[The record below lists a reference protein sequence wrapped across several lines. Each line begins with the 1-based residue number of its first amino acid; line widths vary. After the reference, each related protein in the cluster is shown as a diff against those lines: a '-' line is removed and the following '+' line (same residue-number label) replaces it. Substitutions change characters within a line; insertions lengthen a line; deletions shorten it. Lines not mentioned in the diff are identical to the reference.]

1 MFGSTTLFRTRGK
14 ESVPDI
20 PARICRSSILFAWCR
35 AVTSAVQKQTSDF
48 LASVDAWIAA
58 LSRSGRAPNTLDCY
72 GRDIRQFRQAVAGIS
87 NQAAIL
93 DMSGI
98 GQEEIDLVAATWQTG
113 GASAQT
119 ISRRFSAVKGFAAYL
134 SLVANVNCSRI
145 LAAQFP
151 AGASGRVPPVEAEDM
166 RVITTTSPDD
176 DSWIHLRNSAAFSAM
191 ACGLTTGE
199 TTNLDM
205 VDVDVRGRVAMVRQ
219 TTLRPRPVPL
229 TIDAG
234 DSIVRYL
241 EAIPR
246 LPKSGQPIFQTTRG
260 TRLSTRS
267 LQAAFRLRR
276 RVLGLSDAIVPSSL
290 RHAAGRERAE
300 RWRSPAAVGRL
311 LGIDTINARRYF
323 E

>member
-1 MFGSTTLFRTRGK
+1 M
-14 ESVPDI
+14 
-20 PARICRSSILFAWCR
+20 PARIGRSSILFAWCR
-35 AVTSAVQKQTSDF
+35 AVTSAVQEQAFDF

-58 LSRSGRAPNTLDCY
+58 LSRSGRSPNTLDCY
-72 GRDIRQFRQAVAGIS
+72 GRDIRQFREAIVGIP

-93 DMSGI
+93 DMSRI
-98 GQEEIDLVAATWQTG
+98 GQEEIDLVASTWQTG
-113 GASAQT
+113 GTSAQT
-119 ISRRFSAVKGFAAYL
+119 ISRRSSAVKGFAAFL
-134 SLVANVNCSRI
+134 SITANINCSRI
-145 LAAQFP
+145 LAAKFP
-151 AGASGRVPPVEAEDM
+151 AAASGRVPPVEAEDM
-166 RVITTTSPDD
+166 RLITAGLDED
-176 DSWIHLRNSAAFSAM
+176 GWIHLRNSAAFSTM

-205 VDVDVRGRVAMVRQ
+205 ADVDVRRGVAMVRH

-229 TIDAG
+229 SIDAG
-234 DSIVRYL
+234 GSIVRYL

-246 LPKSGQPIFQTTRG
+246 LPESDQPIFQTTRR

-300 RWRSPAAVGRL
+300 RWRSPAAVGQL
-311 LGIDTINARRYF
+311 LGIDAINARRYF